1 MQDEDDVVAIDED
14 EPSSS
19 KFNSNEHAYSYSKLG
34 NSTNCVELIFTP
46 SKILLNDI
54 PYLAVSKF
62 HPKAQTSNGEV
73 PLMLTTDGRE
83 QLVDLMM
90 EGDLLEVALDET
102 QHIWK
107 ILSNSTSPSR
117 GIRKYSTGDESKV
130 QSNLNLDGKEAKK
143 RGRKRKSEEFEHMKK
158 IPKSKIDEK
167 SLVKRKSLPKE
178 VKKSVTPQQTP
189 AKRGPKKVSVVKK

>member
-1 MQDEDDVVAIDED
+1 
-14 EPSSS
+14 
-19 KFNSNEHAYSYSKLG
+19 
-34 NSTNCVELIFTP
+34 
-46 SKILLNDI
+46 
-54 PYLAVSKF
+54 
-62 HPKAQTSNGEV
+62 
-73 PLMLTTDGRE
+73 MLTTDGRE

-117 GIRKYSTGDESKV
+117 GVRKYSTGDESKV

-158 IPKSKIDEK
+158 LPKPKPDDK
-167 SLVKRKSLPKE
+167 SLIKRKSLPKE

-189 AKRGPKKVSVVKK
+189 AKRGPKKVI